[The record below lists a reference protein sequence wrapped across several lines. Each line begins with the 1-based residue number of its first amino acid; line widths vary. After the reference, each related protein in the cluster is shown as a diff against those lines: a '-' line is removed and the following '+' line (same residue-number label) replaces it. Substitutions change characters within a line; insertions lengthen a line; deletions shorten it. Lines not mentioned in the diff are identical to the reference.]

1 MNQEAQA
8 REGADLVQQTMPGR
22 AADLEV
28 PMLVRRVPLMTPE
41 PDRADQGQ
49 VPMLHD
55 ADQEHAGE
63 APAGRRKRTA
73 RRGADVAGAAARQ
86 VRRRPTQ
93 RRDAV
98 LMALKAPER
107 MVLRDDDDPLATRR
121 DPGREARRECLG
133 TMVVL
138 LVGAGGQDRT
148 VRNGLAAA
156 SARLAAP
163 VLRGSAEIRQE
174 TDNEDVIEEPI
185 VDHDSP
191 EALAASAVQVP
202 AVDDR
207 ECAMVLD
214 RAVSPEAQDGGDRA
228 ALDLTVSVVGRAA
241 TALPDGGQ
249 DSVLATVA
257 GREAVGGAVAILVLR
272 AALQIS
278 VHAVL
283 ARLVWA
289 PGATS
294 MDLVASVAPGLIAR
308 DGAAL
313 ADQDLDS
320 RVLIVRA
327 VSTVVRGAMVAVAV
341 HRAVSVATAVLVR
354 MDHEGSAAADLMV
367 LEVLAVAWGADL
379 VAVAG
384 LVAAADSPAPAGLAS
399 TAARATATVR
409 RSTKTSIAV
418 RSLLAQTIRV
428 GIVTNYA

>member
-8 REGADLVQQTMPGR
+8 REGADLARRMMPGR

-28 PMLVRRVPLMTPE
+28 PMLDRLVPMMTPE
-41 PDRADQGQ
+41 PDRADQDR
-49 VPMLHD
+49 VPMAHD
-55 ADQEHAGE
+55 VDQRHAGE
-63 APAGRRKRTA
+63 APAGRRTRTA
-73 RRGADVAGAAARQ
+73 RRGADVAGARH
-86 VRRRPTQ
+86 VSRRPTQ

-107 MVLRDDDDPLATRR
+107 VVLRDDDDPLATRR
-121 DPGREARRECLG
+121 DSGREARRECLG

-138 LVGAGGQDRT
+138 RDGAGGQDRT
-148 VRNGLAAA
+148 VPNGLAAA
-156 SARLAAP
+156 SARVVARALHS
-163 VLRGSAEIRQE
+163 SAEIRQE

-214 RAVSPEAQDGGDRA
+214 RAVSPEAQGGWDRVA
-228 ALDLTVSVVGRAA
+228 SGLTASVVGRAV
-241 TALPDGGQ
+241 TALPEGDQ

-257 GREAVGGAVAILVLR
+257 GQEAGRGAVAILVLR

-278 VHAVL
+278 VLAVS

-289 PGATS
+289 PDAAS

-308 DGAAL
+308 DGVAP
-313 ADQDLDS
+313 ADRGRDS
-320 RVLIVRA
+320 RVLMVHA
-327 VSTVVRGAMVAVAV
+327 VSTVVRGAMVTVAV
-341 HRAVSVATAVLVR
+341 HWAVSVATGVLIR

-379 VAVAG
+379 VAMAG

-399 TAARATATVR
+399 IAARATSTGR
-409 RSTKTSIAV
+409 RSTKTSIGV
-418 RSLLAQTIRV
+418 RSLRAQTIRV